1 MTTNGWGSSFAQG
14 GLMGML
20 DGTVRMFPYSM
31 GNTGAFTGSPLGA
44 FLTPTNGEVVSLP
57 DT

>member
-14 GLMGML
+14 GLMGMI

-31 GNTGAFTGSPLGA
+31 PNTGVYNSSSLGC
-44 FLTPTNGEVVSLP
+44 S
-57 DT
+57 